1 MSDVQQQPMNTD
13 AQAVGAVDVVVVGAG
28 FAGLYMLH
36 RLRERGLSV
45 QVYEAGSAV
54 GGTWYWNRYPGA
66 RCDIESMDYSY
77 SFSPELEQEWE
88 WTERYSS
95 QPEILRYLHH
105 VADRFDLRRHIKLAT
120 RVTSAVFDEM
130 TNRWAI
136 ETDRGD
142 VVSAT
147 YCIMATGC
155 LSVPNRPTFKGL
167 DSFTGSWYHTGAWP
181 HDGVDFT
188 GQRVGVIGTGSTAIQ
203 AIPRIATQAAHLFV
217 FQRTPNFS
225 MPAWNGPLDPAF
237 QRQRKA
243 TYREH
248 RRQARE
254 SAIGVPVEVTAL
266 STMSALE
273 VSPEERQREMES
285 RWTYGGFR
293 LVGSFNDVLINK
305 QANETVAE
313 FVRQKIRAIVHDPD
327 VADQLC
333 PKDHPIGT
341 KRPCVDI
348 AYFQTY
354 NRANATLVNVRH
366 APIADITPTGLR
378 TRDAAYELD
387 SIVFATGFDAMTGAL
402 LTMDIRGR
410 GGKTLKEHWAEG
422 PRTYLGLMTA
432 GFPNLFTITGPG
444 SPSVLSNMVV
454 SIEQHVDWIA
464 DCLQYLRAHDLRC
477 IEPTVAAQDLWVGH
491 VNEIGNNTLYP
502 EANSWYVGANIPGK
516 PRVFMPYV
524 GGVGTYRKTCDE
536 VAANGYQGFTQSP

>member
-1 MSDVQQQPMNTD
+1 MSDVRQQPMDTD
-13 AQAVGAVDVVVVGAG
+13 AQPVGTVDAVVVGAG

-45 QVYEAGSAV
+45 QVYEAGSGV

-105 VADRFDLRRHIKLAT
+105 VADRFDLRRNITLAT

-147 YCIMATGC
+147 YLIMATGC

-167 DSFTGSWYHTGAWP
+167 DSFTGPWYHTGAWP

-203 AIPRIATQAAHLFV
+203 AIPRIATQAAHLVV

-266 STMSALE
+266 STMSALA

-313 FVRQKIRAIVHDPD
+313 FVRQKIRAIVHDAD
-327 VADQLC
+327 VADLLC

-354 NRANATLVNVRH
+354 NRDNVTLVNVRH
-366 APIADITPTGLR
+366 APIAEITPTGLR
-378 TRDAAYELD
+378 TQDAAYDLD

-402 LTMDIRGR
+402 FNMDIRGR
-410 GGKTLKEHWAEG
+410 GGKTLKEAWAEG

-432 GFPNLFTITGPG
+432 GFPNMFTMTGPG

-491 VNEIGNNTLYP
+491 VNEIGNDTLYP